1 MANNNQKSG
10 GGGGSMIL
18 AIIIIVIFLG
28 LIGSCSS
35 GGSSKYEDDLNSG
48 MEKYRNGEKMNKDE
62 YNAVNNYLEWE
73 DKQRDK
79 TYDDWNN

>member
-10 GGGGSMIL
+10 GGGSTIL
-18 AIIIIVIFLG
+18 VIIIIVILLG

-35 GGSSKYEDDLNSG
+35 GGSSKYDDDLNSG
-48 MEKYRNGEKMNKDE
+48 LEKYRNGEKMNEDE
-62 YNAVNNYLEWE
+62 YDAVNNFLEWE
-73 DKQRDK
+73 DKQKDK

>member
-18 AIIIIVIFLG
+18 AIMIIGIVLC
-28 LIGSCSS
+28 LIGAWSS
-35 GGSSKYEDDLNSG
+35 GGRSKCEYDLNSG
-48 MEKYRNGEKMNKDE
+48 REKYRNGEKMNKDE
-62 YNAVNNYLEWE
+62 YDAVNDYLEWE
-73 DKQRDK
+73 DKQKDK

>member
-10 GGGGSMIL
+10 GGGSTIL
-18 AIIIIVIFLG
+18 VIIIIVILMG

-35 GGSSKYEDDLNSG
+35 GGSSKYDDDLNSG
-48 MEKYRNGEKMNKDE
+48 LEKYRNGEKMNEDE
-62 YNAVNNYLEWE
+62 HDAVNNFLEWE
-73 DKQRDK
+73 DKQKDK

>member
-10 GGGGSMIL
+10 GGGSAIL

-48 MEKYRNGEKMNKDE
+48 LNKYYNGEKMNEDE
-62 YNAVNNYLEWE
+62 NNAVKNYNNWK
-73 DKQRDK
+73 DKQGEK
-79 TYDDWNN
+79 SYDDWNN